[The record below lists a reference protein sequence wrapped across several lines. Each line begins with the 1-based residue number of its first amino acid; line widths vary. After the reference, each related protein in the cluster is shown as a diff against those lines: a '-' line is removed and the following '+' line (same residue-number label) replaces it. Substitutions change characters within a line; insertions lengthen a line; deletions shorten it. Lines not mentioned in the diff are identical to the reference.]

1 MTPTK
6 FYKTKCM
13 QSIILLPKISFVD
26 AHLTV
31 LFNSPNPGN
40 LIAMLSLILT
50 LLTPCICL
58 CLTNKTQNN
67 NITYVFTIHF
77 IKQRKFKVICILSS
91 FFQHGITTYPY
102 SFHKQ
107 CLSKQLSTPSIS
119 CFSSHILKST
129 PKTRIYSPR
138 LAKKLLSLMVLSLN
152 FAPHVN

>member
-40 LIAMLSLILT
+40 FIAMLSLILT

-77 IKQRKFKVICILSS
+77 YKIEEI
-91 FFQHGITTYPY
+91 
-102 SFHKQ
+102 
-107 CLSKQLSTPSIS
+107 
-119 CFSSHILKST
+119 
-129 PKTRIYSPR
+129 
-138 LAKKLLSLMVLSLN
+138 
-152 FAPHVN
+152 